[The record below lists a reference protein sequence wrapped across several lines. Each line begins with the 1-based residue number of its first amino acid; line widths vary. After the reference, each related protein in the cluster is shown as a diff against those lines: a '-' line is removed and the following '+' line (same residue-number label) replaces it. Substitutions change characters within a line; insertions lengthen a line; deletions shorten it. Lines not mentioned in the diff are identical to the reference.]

1 MSQPRIKPQ
10 TVSRREERETA
21 CESWDLQA
29 PPVTAS
35 TRGMRKH
42 CFRKVG
48 LAVVSAG
55 KRRGGWKGIRDQVL
69 KENGVSEDGK
79 RVDSSYEGE
88 RIKVTK
94 QIRVTRNVMEPL
106 RKLDEFGR
114 CLFFFFFNNKSVMHS
129 FHTYECKGIVN
140 VSGRHTNSHLL
151 SLQTSFFHL
160 TFKLLCSP
168 TRFLLK
174 LLYFCSSTT
183 IKLRY
188 PPLEPPTDEPA
199 CLPLA
204 DQVSRVHC
212 CVHLHS
218 HSLQ

>member
-1 MSQPRIKPQ
+1 MGRLKGNQRSSPQ
-10 TVSRREERETA
+10 RERCQRGRE
-21 CESWDLQA
+21 
-29 PPVTAS
+29 
-35 TRGMRKH
+35 K
-42 CFRKVG
+42 
-48 LAVVSAG
+48 
-55 KRRGGWKGIRDQVL
+55 
-69 KENGVSEDGK
+69 
-79 RVDSSYEGE
+79 VDSAYEGE
-88 RIKVTK
+88 RTKVTK

-114 CLFFFFFNNKSVMHS
+114 CLFFFLNNKLVMHS

-140 VSGRHTNSHLL
+140 VSGKHTNSHLL

-160 TFKLLCSP
+160 TVKLLCSP

-204 DQVSRVHC
+204 DHC
-212 CVHLHS
+212 CIHLHS